1 MLNSPKNSDLQ
12 NWLRMCWLP
21 LIKRAARTYVV
32 GPELPHA
39 LLLSDR
45 LAKLG
50 FATTLGFRNRAEDSP
65 QQTADAYCSALAA
78 VAPAQ
83 QHCYFSVKAPALHFA
98 PELIAQVLRHGQ
110 QYGIRIHFDA
120 LGPET
125 ADPTFAL
132 IAAALPQRVQLS
144 CTLPGRWQRSQYD
157 ADWAVKRGVAV
168 RVVKG
173 EWSEGMTGEPDLRA
187 GFLTVVDRLAGRARH
202 VAVATHDA
210 QLAREALQRLRAT
223 NTSCELEV
231 LVGFP
236 VRAVLRVAGKMRV
249 PVRFY
254 VSYGDAWPPYRLSQ
268 IKQNPRVG
276 WWFCRDLLFGR
287 ALRMPHP
294 FSLHLPQRN
303 VRPCVT
309 HPG

>member
-1 MLNSPKNSDLQ
+1 MLSSAQNPDLRQ
-12 NWLRMCWLP
+12 LLQMCWLP
-21 LIKRAARTYVV
+21 LIKRAARPYVV
-32 GPELPHA
+32 GPELIHA
-39 LLLSDR
+39 LRMRDH
-45 LAKLG
+45 LARRG
-50 FATTLGFRNRAEDSP
+50 FATTLGFRNREDDQP
-65 QQTADAYCSALAA
+65 QQTADAYCRALAA
-78 VAPAQ
+78 VAQARQ
-83 QHCYFSVKAPALHFA
+83 QCYFSVKAPALKFA

-110 QYGIRIHFDA
+110 QHGIRIHFDA

-132 IAAALPQRVQLS
+132 IAAALPQRVQLG

-157 ADWAVKRGVAV
+157 ADWAVKRGLAV

-173 EWSEGMTGEPDLRA
+173 EWAEGTTAEPDLRA
-187 GFLTVVDRLAGRARH
+187 GCLTVVDRLAGRARH

-210 QLAREALQRLRAT
+210 WLAREALQRLRAA

-236 VRAVLRVAGKMRV
+236 VRAVLRVASTMGV

-276 WWFCRDLLFGR
+276 WWFFRDLLFGR
-287 ALRMPHP
+287 ALRMPYQSARSFSRRNICP
-294 FSLHLPQRN
+294 FVPHS
-303 VRPCVT
+303 
-309 HPG
+309 G